1 MRLEIKSPDFRGF
14 SLFLLSVLKNE
25 KLRWVDLKLMK
36 QKTKKNIKKY
46 GFVYLLLLPVL
57 IYFLIF
63 SYYPLILGVIQSFQ
77 SSQLLGNAEW
87 VGLENYMAAF
97 QDSDFIRSLGNGA
110 IVSLGG
116 LAGSLILAVIF
127 AIGLTELN
135 NKWVRTTVQTTSY
148 LPYLFSWTV
157 VGGMWIMLLSPTGL
171 VNGFLHL
178 FGQEGIFFMTERNLA
193 RAILIFTSIWKSV
206 GYHTVLFIA
215 AIVSIQPNIFE
226 AAQIDHASRFKQIRK
241 LMLPHLIPTFK
252 VLVILG
258 LMGVFTNFDQILVMG
273 NPVIMDKVRSPMFYI
288 YENGIMRFDV
298 GVATAASVIV
308 LVMTMVVSAVSSK
321 LISGKWRV

>member
-1 MRLEIKSPDFRGF
+1 MF
-14 SLFLLSVLKNE
+14 
-25 KLRWVDLKLMK
+25 RWVKVKTSK
-36 QKTKKNIKKY
+36 QKTRRNLKKY

-57 IYFLIF
+57 LYFLIF
-63 SYYPLILGVIQSFQ
+63 SYGPLILGIIQSFQ

-87 VGLENYMAAF
+87 VGFENYTAAF
-97 QDSDFIRSLGNGA
+97 QDSDFISSLGNGA
-110 IVSLGG
+110 IVTVGG
-116 LAGSLILAVIF
+116 LAGSLILAIVF

-135 NKWVRTTVQTTSY
+135 NKYLRTTIQTTSY

-171 VNGFLHL
+171 VNGILEF
-178 FGQEGIFFMTERNLA
+178 FNTDGVYFMTERNLA
-193 RAILIFTSIWKSV
+193 RLIMILTSVWKTV

-241 LMLPHLIPTFK
+241 IMIPHLIPTFK
-252 VLVILG
+252 VLIILG
-258 LMGVFTNFDQILVMG
+258 LMGIFTNFDQILVMG
-273 NPVIMDKVRSPMFYI
+273 NPVIMDQIRSPMFYI
-288 YENGIMRFDV
+288 YENGIMRFDI
-298 GVATAASVIV
+298 GIATAASVIV
-308 LVMTMVVSAVSSK
+308 LILTLIVSAISSK